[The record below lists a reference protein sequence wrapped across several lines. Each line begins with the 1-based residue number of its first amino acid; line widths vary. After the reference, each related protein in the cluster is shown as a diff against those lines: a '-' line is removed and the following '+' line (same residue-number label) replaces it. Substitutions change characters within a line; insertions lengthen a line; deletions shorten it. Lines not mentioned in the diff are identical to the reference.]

1 MRTLSALIL
10 LAPALAF
17 AQNKGETPVKLTLKK
32 LTLTTSVPASWGK
45 GTPLPVK
52 EEDEDAASA
61 YVPVI
66 DDTMEHTGIAFTKPL
81 PKIPDAD
88 LSAVTLALA
97 TVPDKFKDDE
107 GSTGP
112 EEERDPFAIT
122 AAQKDSAVK
131 KLADI
136 YAAKAVNSA
145 DFITPEMESAPN
157 LVGGWWG
164 SPDAVLDILSI
175 EYFETA
181 DGAFRG
187 AAFFYVAG
195 QDIHF
200 NASYCIALYNPE
212 AKAVILADTP
222 VGGFKALQPFVK
234 AVNDGHSG
242 AEDDVVKAYAKGE
255 AFVRDPAAWKGSDMG
270 LFIEQLNAAVKGAA
284 LAK

>member
-10 LAPALAF
+10 FCPLLAF
-17 AQNKGETPVKLTLKK
+17 AQGKSETPVKLTVQK
-32 LTLTTSVPASWGK
+32 LTLTTSVPAAWGK

-52 EEDEDAASA
+52 EEDESTSA

-66 DDTMEHTGIAFTKPL
+66 DDSMPHSGIAFTKPI
-81 PKIPDAD
+81 PKVPDAEPG
-88 LSAVTLALA
+88 SVTIALA
-97 TVPDKFKDDE
+97 ALPAKFKDDE

-122 AAQKDSAVK
+122 AKQKEAAVQ
-131 KLADI
+131 KLAQI
-136 YAAKAVNSA
+136 YTAKAVTPSE
-145 DFITPEMESAPN
+145 FITPEMESAPN

-175 EYFETA
+175 EYFETN

-187 AAFFYVAG
+187 AAYFYVAG

-200 NASYCIALYNPE
+200 SASYCIALYNPE
-212 AKAVILADTP
+212 AKAVILAECP
-222 VGGFKALQPFVK
+222 LGGFPELQPYIK
-234 AVNDGHSG
+234 AVNDANSG
-242 AEDDVVKAYAKGE
+242 GGDTIMKDYAKGE
-255 AFVRDPAAWKGSDMG
+255 EFMRNRAAWKDSAMG
-270 LFIEQLNAAVKGAA
+270 RFVDQLDTAVKGAV